1 MVAEGQVRG
10 TNSETIIGTPHP
22 PLWGTLSRRERALAN
37 ASSTIR
43 VLDSIGDRMP
53 GMKRQLAISF
63 ALLFASAVLVHA
75 ADQFTGTWTLNV
87 AKSKYSPGMPPKAQT
102 TKLETLKDGIREIVD
117 RVNADG
123 SKTHWDFTAKFDGK
137 DYPITGDPDRDMASV
152 KKVDDYTLEVV
163 NKKAGKVTT
172 SMKLVVAKDGKSR
185 TNTVTGKTSTGVD
198 INNILFFDKN

>member
-1 MVAEGQVRG
+1 M
-10 TNSETIIGTPHP
+10 
-22 PLWGTLSRRERALAN
+22 RA
-37 ASSTIR
+37 
-43 VLDSIGDRMP
+43 
-53 GMKRQLAISF
+53 MKRQIVLSFVLLLAT
-63 ALLFASAVLVHA
+63 AGLLQA

-123 SKTHWDFTAKFDGK
+123 SQTHWDFTAKFDGK

-185 TNTVTGKTSTGVD
+185 TNTVTGKNAAGVA

>member
-1 MVAEGQVRG
+1 MR
-10 TNSETIIGTPHP
+10 
-22 PLWGTLSRRERALAN
+22 
-37 ASSTIR
+37 
-43 VLDSIGDRMP
+43 
-53 GMKRQLAISF
+53 GMKRQTVLSFVLLLAM
-63 ALLFASAVLVHA
+63 AGLLQA

-87 AKSKYSPGMPPKAQT
+87 AKSKYSPGMPPQAQT

-117 RVNADG
+117 RVNSDG
-123 SKTHWDFTAKFDGK
+123 SRTHWDFTAKFDGK

-185 TNTVTGKTSTGVD
+185 TNTVTGKNAAGVA

>member
-1 MVAEGQVRG
+1 MR
-10 TNSETIIGTPHP
+10 
-22 PLWGTLSRRERALAN
+22 
-37 ASSTIR
+37 
-43 VLDSIGDRMP
+43 
-53 GMKRQLAISF
+53 GMKRQTVLSLVLLLAT
-63 ALLFASAVLVHA
+63 AGLLQA

-123 SKTHWDFTAKFDGK
+123 SQTHWDFTAKFDGK

-185 TNTVTGKTSTGVD
+185 TNTVTGKNAAGVA

>member
-1 MVAEGQVRG
+1 
-10 TNSETIIGTPHP
+10 
-22 PLWGTLSRRERALAN
+22 
-37 ASSTIR
+37 
-43 VLDSIGDRMP
+43 
-53 GMKRQLAISF
+53 MKRQTVLSLVLLLAT
-63 ALLFASAVLVHA
+63 AGLLQA
-75 ADQFTGTWTLNV
+75 ADQFTGTWTLNI

-102 TKLETLKDGIREIVD
+102 TKLETLNDGIREIVD

-185 TNTVTGKTSTGVD
+185 TNTVSGKNAAGVA

>member
-1 MVAEGQVRG
+1 M
-10 TNSETIIGTPHP
+10 
-22 PLWGTLSRRERALAN
+22 RR
-37 ASSTIR
+37 
-43 VLDSIGDRMP
+43 
-53 GMKRQLAISF
+53 MKRQTVLSLVI
-63 ALLFASAVLVHA
+63 LLLTAGLLQA
-75 ADQFTGTWTLNV
+75 ADQFTGTWTLNI

-137 DYPITGDPDRDMASV
+137 DYPISGDPDRDMASV

-163 NKKAGKVTT
+163 NKKAGNVTT

-185 TNTVTGKTSTGVD
+185 TNTVTGKNAAGVA

>member
-1 MVAEGQVRG
+1 M
-10 TNSETIIGTPHP
+10 
-22 PLWGTLSRRERALAN
+22 RR
-37 ASSTIR
+37 
-43 VLDSIGDRMP
+43 
-53 GMKRQLAISF
+53 MKRQTVLSLVLLLAT
-63 ALLFASAVLVHA
+63 AGLLQA
-75 ADQFTGTWTLNV
+75 ADQFTGTWTLNI

-102 TKLETLKDGIREIVD
+102 TKLETLNDGIREIVD

-185 TNTVTGKTSTGVD
+185 TNTVSGKNAAGVA

>member
-1 MVAEGQVRG
+1 MR
-10 TNSETIIGTPHP
+10 
-22 PLWGTLSRRERALAN
+22 
-37 ASSTIR
+37 
-43 VLDSIGDRMP
+43 
-53 GMKRQLAISF
+53 GMKRQTVLSFILLLAT
-63 ALLFASAVLVHA
+63 AGLLQA

-87 AKSKYSPGMPPKAQT
+87 AKSKYSPGRPPKAQT
-102 TKLETLKDGIREIVD
+102 TKLETQKDGIREIVD

-123 SKTHWDFTAKFDGK
+123 SQTHWDFTAKFDGK

-185 TNTVTGKTSTGVD
+185 TNTVTGKNAAGVA

>member
-1 MVAEGQVRG
+1 MR
-10 TNSETIIGTPHP
+10 
-22 PLWGTLSRRERALAN
+22 
-37 ASSTIR
+37 
-43 VLDSIGDRMP
+43 
-53 GMKRQLAISF
+53 GMKRQTVLSFILLLAT
-63 ALLFASAVLVHA
+63 AGLLQA

-123 SKTHWDFTAKFDGK
+123 SQTHWDFNAKFDGK

-185 TNTVTGKTSTGVD
+185 TNTVTGKNAAGVA

>member
-1 MVAEGQVRG
+1 MR
-10 TNSETIIGTPHP
+10 
-22 PLWGTLSRRERALAN
+22 
-37 ASSTIR
+37 
-43 VLDSIGDRMP
+43 
-53 GMKRQLAISF
+53 GMKRQTVLSLVILLAT
-63 ALLFASAVLVHA
+63 AGLLQA
-75 ADQFTGTWTLNV
+75 ADQFTGTWTLNI

-185 TNTVTGKTSTGVD
+185 TNTVTGKNAAGVA

>member
-1 MVAEGQVRG
+1 MR
-10 TNSETIIGTPHP
+10 
-22 PLWGTLSRRERALAN
+22 
-37 ASSTIR
+37 
-43 VLDSIGDRMP
+43 
-53 GMKRQLAISF
+53 GMKRQTVLSFILLLAT
-63 ALLFASAVLVHA
+63 AGLLQA

-102 TKLETLKDGIREIVD
+102 TKLETLNDGIREIVD

-123 SKTHWDFTAKFDGK
+123 SMTHWDFTAKFDGK

-185 TNTVTGKTSTGVD
+185 TNTVTGKNAAGVA